1 MYVTVEPSFHTL
13 RPFPSHLA
21 YTGSWGPSAGGF
33 SVGAHLV
40 ANGGD
45 NEGLFRAAVLSCGS
59 LLPTG
64 DMSTLQP
71 SFDGVVAHA
80 GCTAAEDK
88 LQCLRG
94 LPVENFT
101 AAGASVTSFFGD
113 GVGIYLAVLTSMC
126 TESAN

>member
-1 MYVTVEPSFHTL
+1 MYVTAEPSFHTL
-13 RPFPSHLA
+13 HLLPSHLA

-33 SVGAHLV
+33 SVGAHMV
-40 ANGGD
+40 TNGGD

-71 SFDGVVAHA
+71 SFDSIVAHA
-80 GCTAAEDK
+80 GCAAAEDK
-88 LQCLRG
+88 LRCLRG

-101 AAGASVTSFFGD
+101 AAAASVTSFFGD
-113 GVGIYLAVLTSMC
+113 GVSVELAVLTSMC
-126 TESAN
+126 TECAS